1 MGAMDVVAKAN
12 KTYGK
17 GTATKGVTVY
27 QTPRTPSG
35 IFEFDLGTAGGFP
48 QGKMTEVFGPESS
61 GKTNLVLSTVVESQR
76 VYPDKYHV
84 IIDAEGGL
92 EGKWLKKLGV
102 NEDKLIVV
110 RPDYAEAV
118 VDLVVQFLEAEDV
131 ALVAVDSIAAL
142 VATAELEKSAES
154 HTMGGNS
161 IVVQKLVRK
170 TTSALNS
177 INKAVENGER
187 SMAPVLIFVNQIRHQ
202 IGVMFGSPEKTPGG
216 FAPKFQAALRVR
228 CYGRNIVDKKISA
241 VMPIAKQTDIVIQ
254 KWKVPIL
261 NTAIK
266 YDMVMIPHKGL
277 SVRQT
282 DCWNTVEKLLSSMGH
297 FKKNPG
303 KGGGWL
309 LFEEPYPT
317 IVAAR
322 DKFYGDDAFRAD
334 VLKFL
339 IQEGLQDEDAFAGG
353 ELEMDDDGTLADGTE
368 VSADLIMGGSS
379 DGESVS

>member
-1 MGAMDVVAKAN
+1 MGAMDITAKAE

-17 GTATKGVTVY
+17 GTATKGVKTY

-61 GKTNLVLSTVVESQR
+61 GKTNLVISAVVESQR
-76 VYPDKYHV
+76 LYPNHYCV
-84 IIDAEGGL
+84 IVDAEGGL

-102 NEDKLIVV
+102 NEDMLIVV

-118 VDLVVQFLEAEDV
+118 VDLVEQYLEADDV

-142 VATAELEKSAES
+142 VATAELEKSAEN

-170 TTSALNS
+170 TTSCLNR
-177 INKAVENGER
+177 INKAVESGDRE
-187 SMAPVLIFVNQIRHQ
+187 MAPVLIFVNQIRHQ

-266 YDMVMIPHKGL
+266 YDMVTIPHKGL
-277 SVRQT
+277 VVRQT
-282 DCWNTVEKLLSSMGH
+282 DCWNTVEKLLRSMGH
-297 FKKNPG
+297 LDKAEG
-303 KGGGWL
+303 KAGGWVM
-309 LFEEPYPT
+309 FEEHYPT
-317 IVAAR
+317 LVAAR
-322 DKFYGDDAFRAD
+322 DRFYADAEFRSN
-334 VLKFL
+334 VLAYL
-339 IQEGLQDEDAFAGG
+339 IQEGLQDDDILAGG
-353 ELEMDDDGTLADGTE
+353 EIEMDDDGTLSDGTE
-368 VSADLIMGGSS
+368 VSADLLA
-379 DGESVS
+379 GETSV